1 MEWVGEWFLSLDFR
15 LTLSVVT
22 HDQGHSGK
30 MDHFGGMYCCLGGLM
45 GPPVVPEC

>member
-15 LTLSVVT
+15 PTLSVVT

-30 MDHFGGMYCCLGGLM
+30 IDCFGGINCFFGGLM